1 VTADSLQDESLEARH
16 SVRKSMIKTEFVDP
30 QKIASR
36 NLINNTV
43 NEEISSNNNLEILHN
58 VPTTTEASRMH
69 LVRTQELSTGIVK
82 VRSPDDQEPFARYEA
97 DHSNDQDS
105 SYQPQFMK
113 TTTTQQMFVQNKE
126 IFEEEQSNTRA
137 NRHENEE
144 QNDGIVK
151 FGNNDAKSL
160 LDESFSN
167 Y

>member
-1 VTADSLQDESLEARH
+1 
-16 SVRKSMIKTEFVDP
+16 MIKTEFIDP

-58 VPTTTEASRMH
+58 VPTATEVSGMH
-69 LVRTQELSTGIVK
+69 RLRKQERSTGIVK
-82 VRSPDDQEPFARYEA
+82 VHSPDDEEPFARYEA
-97 DHSNDQDS
+97 DRSNDQDS

-126 IFEEEQSNTRA
+126 IFEEEQGYARA
-137 NRHENEE
+137 NSYENEE
-144 QNDGIVK
+144 QNDDIAE
-151 FGNNDAKSL
+151 FENNDTKSL

>member
-1 VTADSLQDESLEARH
+1 
-16 SVRKSMIKTEFVDP
+16 
-30 QKIASR
+30 
-36 NLINNTV
+36 
-43 NEEISSNNNLEILHN
+43 
-58 VPTTTEASRMH
+58 
-69 LVRTQELSTGIVK
+69 
-82 VRSPDDQEPFARYEA
+82 
-97 DHSNDQDS
+97 
-105 SYQPQFMK
+105 
-113 TTTTQQMFVQNKE
+113 MFVQNKE